1 MKCRNLKKPVFL
13 SLESSDMLKDISGL
27 LLSIK
32 ILSENIKNRNIIDL
46 MLVLFSMK

>member
-1 MKCRNLKKPVFL
+1 MKCRNLKKLVFL
-13 SLESSDMLKDISGL
+13 FLESNDMLKDISGL